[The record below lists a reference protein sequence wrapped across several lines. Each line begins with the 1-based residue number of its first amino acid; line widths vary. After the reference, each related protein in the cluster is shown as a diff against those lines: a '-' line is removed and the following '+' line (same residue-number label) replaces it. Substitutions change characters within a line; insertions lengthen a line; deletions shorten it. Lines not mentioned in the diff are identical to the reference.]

1 MEREVAKGQGNVVA
15 QNRKAGHDYE
25 IVETFEAGIVLTGTE
40 IKSVR
45 AARINLKDGFARI
58 RNGEAWLS
66 NVHISPYDEGNIYNV
81 DPVRARKLLLH
92 RKQIDKIDSELSTNG
107 MTFIPLRVYLKDGY
121 AKVLMGLA
129 KGKKNYDKRE
139 TIKRKEQNREIARQL
154 KNYNR

>member
-1 MEREVAKGQGNVVA
+1 MAKGQGNVVA
-15 QNRKAGHDYE
+15 QNRKASHDYE